1 MTHNLKISVRRLTVK
16 ERLLNFLLGSKHG
29 LTIILPS
36 DGVKETA
43 IIEVKE
49 GELA

>member
-1 MTHNLKISVRRLTVK
+1 MTYNLKISVRRLTVK
-16 ERLLNFLLGSKHG
+16 ERLLNFFLGHKHG
-29 LTIILPS
+29 LAIILPG